1 MLDELDEIKPY
12 LRHRYI
18 ADFLVAVLLLV
29 LISPLMII
37 TAILV
42 ACDGGPV
49 FFRQTRTGTF
59 GNDFRVF
66 KFRSMI
72 VNADEYLNERGEAT
86 RDRITKVGK
95 FIRKTSID
103 ELPQIFNILLG
114 QMAFVGPRPTL
125 TVYKPYMTETEKGR
139 FLARPG
145 ITGWAQ
151 VNGRNN
157 VPWSKRFAKDVEYVE
172 NASFAFDVKISLM
185 TIKQVIKSTDISEDR
200 NTGQVD
206 DITTRKLSQ

>member
-1 MLDELDEIKPY
+1 MAAPGEITPY
-12 LRHRYI
+12 LRRRYL
-18 ADFLVAVLLLV
+18 ADFLVAILLLV
-29 LISPLMII
+29 LISPILIV

-42 ACDGGPV
+42 ASDGGPI
-49 FFRQTRTGTF
+49 FFRQERTGAF
-59 GNDFRVF
+59 GKVFRVF

-72 VNADEYLNERGEAT
+72 VDADDYLNERGEVT

-95 FIRKTSID
+95 LIRKTSID

-125 TVYKPYMTETEKGR
+125 TVYTPYMTDFEKKR

-145 ITGWAQ
+145 ITGLAQ
-151 VNGRNN
+151 VNGRNS
-157 VPWSKRFAKDVEYVE
+157 VKWSERFKMDVEYVE
-172 NASFAFDVKISLM
+172 NASFALDVKISIM
-185 TIKQVIKSTDISEDR
+185 TIKQVAKSADISEDR

-206 DITTRKLSQ
+206 DVTIRKRPK